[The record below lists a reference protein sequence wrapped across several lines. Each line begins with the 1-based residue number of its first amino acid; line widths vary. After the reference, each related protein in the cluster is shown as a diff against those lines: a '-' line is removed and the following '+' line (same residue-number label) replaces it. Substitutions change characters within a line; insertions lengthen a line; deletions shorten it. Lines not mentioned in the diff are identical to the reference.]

1 MISPE
6 LAGKPYSVQVQRIR
20 YIHCMEHWEL
30 YGEAEAE
37 GLVVLESLNA
47 IVRGESKGKSGKS
60 KALLVPELK
69 GGGADGELAAIILE
83 VVLVLVKCAS
93 KRRSKIDAD
102 YWRVITL
109 VNESEQIFKYDKLA
123 NSSSCLHN
131 TYIYICSCTLN
142 SGRYLGGFLFL
153 CMPELVL
160 NC

>member
-6 LAGKPYSVQVQRIR
+6 LAGKPHSVQVQRIR
-20 YIHCMEHWEL
+20 YIHCMEHWDL
-30 YGEAEAE
+30 YREAEAE

-47 IVRGESKGKSGKS
+47 IARGESKGKSGKW
-60 KALLVPELK
+60 KARLVPELK
-69 GGGADGELAAIILE
+69 EGGDGELAAIILE

-131 TYIYICSCTLN
+131 AYICSCTLN
-142 SGRYLGGFLFL
+142 SGHYLSGFLFV
-153 CMPELVL
+153 CMPKLVL